1 MMPPDKPVQQLLG
14 MGALLLLA
22 LGCAVVLWPFLSA
35 LLWAAVVCY
44 ATWPIYLAYERAV
57 GGRKALAAALMTLS
71 VTLVLVVPF
80 AIMVATLADSI
91 GDLVSAASRIL
102 QEGPPPPPRWLTSV
116 PVLGNSVAAYWGSL
130 VLDAP
135 ALMVE
140 LSKIMGP
147 AANLA
152 VASGAVIG
160 VGLLELGLSVF
171 VTFFMYRHG
180 RALALYVRESAE
192 RVAGPR
198 AHRLL
203 LVVGTT
209 VEGTVYGLIGTAL
222 AQGLLAALGF
232 WIAGVRQALL
242 LGSLTFV
249 LSFAPVGPPLVWGS
263 VALWLLYQGA
273 LGWGIFVAIWGALLV
288 SSIDNVLRPYLLAR
302 SNSLPL
308 VLGLLGFLGGLLAF
322 GFIGIFL
329 GPTLLAVG
337 YSLFLEWHAAETED
351 RTASA
356 TRRSDAS

>member
-1 MMPPDKPVQQLLG
+1 MISLGRSVQQLLG
-14 MGALLLLA
+14 ISALLLLA
-22 LGCAVVLWPFLSA
+22 LGCIVVLWPFLSS

-44 ATWPIYLAYERAV
+44 ATWPIYLFYERVV
-57 GGRKALAAALMTLS
+57 GGRRALAAGLMTLS

-80 AIMVATLADSI
+80 AVMVATLADSASS
-91 GDLVSAASRIL
+91 LVPAATRIL
-102 QEGPPPPPRWLTSV
+102 EEGAPPPPQWLSGI
-116 PVLGNSVAAYWGSL
+116 PVVGESLAAYWGSL

-140 LSKIMGP
+140 LSRLTGP
-147 AANLA
+147 ATSLA
-152 VASGAVIG
+152 VASGTAIG

-171 VTFFMYRHG
+171 VSFFVYRHG
-180 RALALYVRESAE
+180 RQLAAYVRESTE

-198 AHRLL
+198 ARRLL

-209 VEGTVYGLIGTAL
+209 VQGTVYGLIGTAL

-232 WIAGVRQALL
+232 WIAGVPGALL

-249 LSFAPVGPPLVWGS
+249 LSFMPVGPPLVWGG
-263 VALWLLYQGA
+263 VALSLLAQGA
-273 LGWGIFVAIWGALLV
+273 VGWAIFVVAWGALIV

-337 YSLFLEWHAAETED
+337 YSMFLEWHAAEVGD
-351 RTASA
+351 RGTIPECP
-356 TRRSDAS
+356 DPP